1 MGFTYMSVRV
11 FSKSLFRPSSRPG
24 LLARAVMFVT
34 TMILSWS
41 FAVASVCQKP
51 VYLTFDTGGMQRA
64 EWIAQLLRSQQVK
77 ATFFIANEKT
87 FQGDYVLD
95 DRWSRFWR
103 DLVKDGHAFGSH
115 TMRHGRILAAE
126 GGAIR
131 YRPQFGEDAGKTLVM
146 TPDAFCRELR
156 SVEDRFFEM
165 TQRRFDPL
173 WRAPG
178 GHTTSNA
185 LTAATQCGLRHV
197 GWSPAGFLG
206 DELPSD
212 RYPNQ
217 MLLAK
222 ALRDI
227 RPGDILMAHLGIWSR
242 QEVYAPMLEPL
253 IVGLKEKGFCFLT
266 IPQHPQYQSR
276 S

>member
-1 MGFTYMSVRV
+1 MSAQAFCKPFVV
-11 FSKSLFRPSSRPG
+11 ASLRLGCWS
-24 LLARAVMFVT
+24 RAVA
-34 TMILSWS
+34 
-41 FAVASVCQKP
+41 FAAMMGCTLFPARASVCQKP

-64 EWIAQLLRSQQVK
+64 EWIAQLLRDQQVK

-87 FQGDYVLD
+87 FQGDLALD
-95 DRWSRFWR
+95 DRWTSFWR

-115 TMRHGRILAAE
+115 TLRHGRILAAE

-131 YRPQFGEDAGKTLVM
+131 YRPQFGEDAGKILLM
-146 TPDAFCRELR
+146 SPEAFCRELR

-178 GHTTSNA
+178 GYTTPSA
-185 LTAATQCGLRHV
+185 MTAATQCGYRHV

-212 RYPNQ
+212 RYPNK
-217 MLLAK
+217 MLLQK

-266 IPQHPQYQSR
+266 IPQHPNYQLKR
-276 S
+276 

>member
-1 MGFTYMSVRV
+1 MGFTFMSVRV
-11 FSKSLFRPSSRPG
+11 FSKPLSGPSFRSG
-24 LLARAVMFVT
+24 FLARAVVLVT
-34 TMILSWS
+34 TMISSLS
-41 FAVASVCQKP
+41 FAFASVCQKP

-64 EWIAQLLRSQQVK
+64 EWIAQLLRNQQVK

-87 FQGDYVLD
+87 FQGNYVLD
-95 DRWSRFWR
+95 DRWSGFWR

-126 GGAIR
+126 GGSIR
-131 YRPQFGEDAGKTLVM
+131 YRPQFGQDAGKTLVM

-178 GHTTSNA
+178 GYTTSNA
-185 LTAATQCGLRHV
+185 IAAATQCGFRHV
-197 GWSPAGFLG
+197 GWSAAGFLG

-212 RYPNQ
+212 RYPNK

-222 ALRDI
+222 ALREI

-266 IPQHPQYQSR
+266 VPQHPQYQSK
-276 S
+276 